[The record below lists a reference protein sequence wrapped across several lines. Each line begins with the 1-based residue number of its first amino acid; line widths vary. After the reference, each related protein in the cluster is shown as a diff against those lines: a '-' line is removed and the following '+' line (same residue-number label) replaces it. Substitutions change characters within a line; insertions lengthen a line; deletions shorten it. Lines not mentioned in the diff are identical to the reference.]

1 MHKTLDMPA
10 AGYYCVV
17 IIKST
22 IGSNVKLSA
31 GKSVERRRNPRKY
44 IDNRLHFIQCLTMS
58 DQKHITRQFI
68 KGLKHG
74 GRRHRTR

>member
-22 IGSNVKLSA
+22 IGSNVKLSP
-31 GKSVERRRNPRKY
+31 GKRKNPRKY
-44 IDNRLHFIQCLTMS
+44 IDNRLHFIQCP
-58 DQKHITRQFI
+58 I
-68 KGLKHG
+68 KNTFKIYH
-74 GRRHRTR
+74 